1 MSKPVTC
8 PCCGEELSSDYM
20 SADPSRRRFFA
31 ALRDVHANLRP
42 QHLQRWP
49 NPEVMRKHALIEV
62 GYCDAVTVACGSKTS
77 APQIAN
83 TFRLLNQYCVALVK
97 GDVVTVFTARSMA
110 RRALQKKEF
119 LQVADRVFGW
129 LYDETGID
137 ASKSTEGR
145 AAA

>member
-1 MSKPVTC
+1 MSKPICC
-8 PCCGEELSSDYM
+8 PSCGEEISGDYM
-20 SADPSRRRFFA
+20 SADLSRRRFFA
-31 ALRDVHANLRP
+31 ALRDLHANLR
-42 QHLQRWP
+42 QEHLERWP
-49 NPEVMRKHALIEV
+49 NPEVMRKHALIAV

-129 LYDETGID
+129 LYEETGID
-137 ASKSTEGR
+137 ASKSTEGK

>member
-31 ALRDVHANLRP
+31 ALRDAHANLRP
-42 QHLQRWP
+42 EHLERWP
-49 NPEVMRKHALIEV
+49 NPEVMRKHALIAV
-62 GYCDAVTVACGSKTS
+62 GYCDVITAPCGSKVS
-77 APQIAN
+77 APQVAN
-83 TFRLLNQYCVALVK
+83 AFRLLNQYCIAVVK

-119 LQVADRVFGW
+119 LQVADRVFAW
-129 LYDETGID
+129 LYEQTGID
-137 ASKSTEGR
+137 ASRSTEAR
-145 AAA
+145 AA

>member
-1 MSKPVTC
+1 MSNAIQC

-42 QHLQRWP
+42 EHLERWP
-49 NPEVMRKHALIEV
+49 NAEIMRKHALIAI
-62 GYCDAVTVACGSKTS
+62 GYCDAMTVACGSKTA

-83 TFRLLNQYCVALVK
+83 AFRLQNQYCLALVK

-119 LQVADRVFGW
+119 MQVADRVFD
-129 LYDETGID
+129 YIHQATGID
-137 ASKSTEGR
+137 ANQAGK
-145 AAA
+145 AA